1 MKNQVWGRIF
11 ITKVFTDFC
20 SKNVLLLT
28 RNCFYYIDVYE
39 NGYFPNYC
47 PHFFFYNSDLGT
59 SGTITTKTKI
69 NIFWKQNLFTFLW
82 TPFAW
87 NFFPKIFSL
96 LRQKVHYTFLLFSTF
111 QLIVSGLTF
120 LIPTTRKFWSDL
132 GRVTRR

>member
-1 MKNQVWGRIF
+1 MKNQVWGKNF

-20 SKNVLLLT
+20 SKNVLLLS
-28 RNCFYYIDVYE
+28 RNCFYYE

-47 PHFFFYNSDLGT
+47 PHFFFHNFDLGT

-69 NIFWKQNLFTFLW
+69 NIFWKQNFFKLGIPFLW
-82 TPFAW
+82 KPFAW
-87 NFFPKIFSL
+87 IFSPKIFRFS
-96 LRQKVHYTFLLFSTF
+96 RQTLHLLFSTF